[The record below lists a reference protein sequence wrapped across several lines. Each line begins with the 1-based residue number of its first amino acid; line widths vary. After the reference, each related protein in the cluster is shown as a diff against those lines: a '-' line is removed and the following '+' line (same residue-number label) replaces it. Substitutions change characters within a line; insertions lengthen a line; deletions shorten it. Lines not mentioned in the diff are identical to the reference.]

1 MLDIV
6 ISNSSNAP
14 IYEQIVIQIK
24 KAVMNGDLAEG
35 AALPSIRA
43 LATDL
48 RVSTITTKRAYQELE
63 EAGVIHTVQG
73 RGSFVAPRNVEFM
86 REEALMAIENLLEQ
100 ALRQGAAAGLAPEDV
115 QEMLQALSEDIV
127 G

>member
-35 AALPSIRA
+35 AALPSMRA

-86 REEALMAIENLLEQ
+86 REEALMALENLLEQ

-115 QEMLQALSEDIV
+115 QEMLQALSEDMV
-127 G
+127 D

>member
-14 IYEQIVIQIK
+14 IYEQIVIHIK

-115 QEMLQALSEDIV
+115 QEMLQALSEDMV

>member
-115 QEMLQALSEDIV
+115 QEMLQALSEDMV

>member
-1 MLDIV
+1 
-6 ISNSSNAP
+6 
-14 IYEQIVIQIK
+14 
-24 KAVMNGDLAEG
+24 MNGDLAEG

-115 QEMLQALSEDIV
+115 QEMLQALSEDMV

>member
-115 QEMLQALSEDIV
+115 QEMLQALSEDMV
-127 G
+127 D

>member
-48 RVSTITTKRAYQELE
+48 RVSTITTKRAYQDLE

-115 QEMLQALSEDIV
+115 QEMLQALSEDMV

>member
-43 LATDL
+43 LASDL

-115 QEMLQALSEDIV
+115 QEMLQALSEDMV